1 MKKNCVKFID
11 NGGLLVISGFLVIDA
26 IAIGTQIVVGIM
38 FFALLIFVVGYY
50 VFKTGSHFREPF
62 IRHSIEYH
70 RVESKG
76 EAHLTTGISI
86 TAIGN
91 INFDGFD
98 MTVKELYDSLTQD
111 KNDCYVKSYFINGRI
126 QYCSADGDIDFSQN
140 FSSVRINGFDLL
152 SCLENHSE
160 LFDQPLKCVQGRLYF
175 AKNSDLFFVSSPFV
189 KGRRLYFLDFDNYF
203 DAQYIISNDNIN
215 LDHVFG
221 SDKDIIKHLFSLA
234 LLTGDDSHLKR
245 WRYPKGFIYGTI
257 VNGQFDICHGIK
269 DRTCDFNL
277 NRDPK
282 SEERSSTS
290 CTSRSNYKEIRDS
303 VEEIDHKIADGC
315 KFSIVSI
322 SKWENVYKKEIL
334 SLLDVNKSVSK
345 ENQDRIMQI
354 LALLLKDLEAKADHE
369 QEEGANI
376 TVSALEKIAAMD
388 GLNDGM
394 DIFASRNTGKA
405 DS

>member
-1 MKKNCVKFID
+1 MKKNCVEFID
-11 NGGLLVISGFLVIDA
+11 NGGLLLVSGFLAIDA
-26 IAIGTQIVVGIM
+26 IAIGTQIVVGVM
-38 FFALLIFVVGYY
+38 LFVLLILIVVYY
-50 VFKTGSHFREPF
+50 VFKPDFLFREPF

-76 EAHLTTGISI
+76 EAHLTTGVSI

-290 CTSRSNYKEIRDS
+290 CTSRSDYKEIRDS

-322 SKWENVYKKEIL
+322 SKWENVYRKEIL

-394 DIFASRNTGKA
+394 DIFASKNTGKA

>member
-1 MKKNCVKFID
+1 MV
-11 NGGLLVISGFLVIDA
+11 SGFLAIDA
-26 IAIGTQIVVGIM
+26 IAIGTQIVVGVM
-38 FFALLIFVVGYY
+38 LFVLLILIVVYY
-50 VFKTGSHFREPF
+50 VFKPDFLFREPF

-76 EAHLTTGISI
+76 EAHLTTGVSI

-189 KGRRLYFLDFDNYF
+189 KRRRLYFLDFDNYF

-290 CTSRSNYKEIRDS
+290 CTSRSDYKEIRDS

-322 SKWENVYKKEIL
+322 SKWENVYRKEIL

-394 DIFASRNTGKA
+394 DIFASKNTGKA